1 MVFLILILRTA
12 SKVTARLNYFNHF
25 EENKAFQLGAIQKW
39 RNWVRKYPT
48 LVIKKCN
55 GERRLS
61 EKIDVTAPKKFASA
75 LNKTLQFRP

>member
-48 LVIKKCN
+48 LVIKK
-55 GERRLS
+55 
-61 EKIDVTAPKKFASA
+61 I
-75 LNKTLQFRP
+75 QW